1 MAKNAIIHART
12 EAELKKDVEAIFKQL
27 GLSTTEAINLF
38 YHQVKLRRGLPFKV
52 EIPNNIT
59 LKTFKKTDA
68 GEDLIECKDT
78 DDLFAK
84 LDL

>member
-68 GEDLIECKDT
+68 GEDLIECKDA